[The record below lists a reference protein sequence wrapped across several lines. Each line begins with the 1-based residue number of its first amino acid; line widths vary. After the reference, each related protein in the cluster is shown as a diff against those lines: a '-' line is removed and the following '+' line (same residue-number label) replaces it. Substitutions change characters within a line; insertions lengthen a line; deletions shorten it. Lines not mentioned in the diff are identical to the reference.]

1 VLRQPKRKEQI
12 LAPVW
17 GRIAYGTSI
26 GRPQTGWI
34 RGPIIL
40 LEATKPNSIWRHP
53 KSLSPGSAI
62 ELERLAEDGH
72 QLTMIRSH
80 IRVESS
86 LAAIRATQLYRTI
99 PHELGHLVDYT
110 TRVPDNARNWLELED
125 RFWSRPSQER
135 ESFAHRYADEFR
147 SRMFSAGALPFPRL
161 L

>member
-1 VLRQPKRKEQI
+1 M
-12 LAPVW
+12 
-17 GRIAYGTSI
+17 
-26 GRPQTGWI
+26 I
-34 RGPIIL
+34 RGPIII
-40 LEATKPNSIWRHP
+40 LEATHPDSLWRHP
-53 KSLSPGSAI
+53 KSLSPDAAT

-72 QLTMIRSH
+72 ILTTKRSH
-80 IRVESS
+80 IRVQSS
-86 LAAIRATQLYRTI
+86 LDAIRATQLYRTL